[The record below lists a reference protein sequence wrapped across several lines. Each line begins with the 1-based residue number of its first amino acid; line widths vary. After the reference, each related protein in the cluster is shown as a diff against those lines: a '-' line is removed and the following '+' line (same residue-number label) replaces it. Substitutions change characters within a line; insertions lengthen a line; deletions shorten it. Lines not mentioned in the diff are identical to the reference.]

1 LYGFAVDWH
10 FTPLP
15 QGRSMIFRR
24 SDQPPPPRLLDT
36 ARAYVVGRLIDC
48 GEADK
53 TAQRHA
59 TYRAERSTSF
69 ARLIRHKHPT
79 RDRSKQEIGRY
90 PE

>member
-1 LYGFAVDWH
+1 LYGFTVDWH

-15 QGRSMIFRR
+15 QGRSMIFHR
-24 SDQPPPPRLLDT
+24 SDQPPPSRLLDA
-36 ARAYVVGRLIDC
+36 ARAYVVGLIDC

-79 RDRSKQEIGRY
+79 RDRPKQEIGPY
-90 PE
+90 PG